1 MISEMS
7 IIIPAQSVGAEE
19 IVSVARGISDYGA
32 LAVLSASFIL
42 ISVIT
47 QFSIFRWF
55 KNIIDGLIKNTSCA
69 IDDLLKETKMQNEQL
84 TDIAEGLRP
93 RTMLEIKD
101 ITKTCFDLS
110 VEKVCQMIKRVKEE
124 NNIHD
129 EESTKK
135 KIRLLLTNLHED
147 RNSRFDNHIFKG
159 KPLTYYTST
168 EWIDWVEDVVI
179 KEVYSETMNEKRAR
193 TNVIAV
199 YDRIKLDTYHK
210 MML

>member
-7 IIIPAQSVGAEE
+7 IIIPAQSVGAED
-19 IVSVARGISDYGA
+19 IVSVAKGISDYGA

-129 EESTKK
+129 EENTKK

-199 YDRIKLDTYHK
+199 YDRIKLDAYHK

>member
-7 IIIPAQSVGAEE
+7 IIIPAQAVGAEE
-19 IVSVARGISDYGA
+19 IVSVAKGISDYGA

-93 RTMLEIKD
+93 RSLLEVKD

-110 VEKVCQMIKRVKEE
+110 VEKVCQIIKRVKEE

-129 EESTKK
+129 VESTKA

>member
-1 MISEMS
+1 MS
-7 IIIPAQSVGAEE
+7 IIIPAQAVGAEE
-19 IVSVARGISDYGA
+19 IVGVAKGISDYGA

>member
-7 IIIPAQSVGAEE
+7 IIIPAQAVGAEE
-19 IVSVARGISDYGA
+19 IVSVAKGISDYGA

-55 KNIIDGLIKNTSCA
+55 KNIIDGIIKNTSCA

-193 TNVIAV
+193 TNVIGV

>member
-1 MISEMS
+1 M
-7 IIIPAQSVGAEE
+7 
-19 IVSVARGISDYGA
+19 
-32 LAVLSASFIL
+32 LSASFIL

-179 KEVYSETMNEKRAR
+179 KDKSYVLWWWQNVATDISKKIVEK
-193 TNVIAV
+193 
-199 YDRIKLDTYHK
+199 YIKNQLNI
-210 MML
+210 

>member
-1 MISEMS
+1 MS

-19 IVSVARGISDYGA
+19 IVSVAKGISDYGA

>member
-1 MISEMS
+1 MISEMR
-7 IIIPAQSVGAEE
+7 IIIPAQAVGAEE
-19 IVSVARGISDYGA
+19 IVSVAKGISDYGA

-69 IDDLLKETKMQNEQL
+69 IDDLLKETKMRNEQL

>member
-7 IIIPAQSVGAEE
+7 IIIPAQAVGAEE
-19 IVSVARGISDYGA
+19 IVSVAKGISDYGA

-135 KIRLLLTNLHED
+135 KIRLLITNLHED

-179 KEVYSETMNEKRAR
+179 KEVYSETMNDKRAR

-199 YDRIKLDTYHK
+199 YDRIKLDAYHK

>member
-7 IIIPAQSVGAEE
+7 IIIPAQAVGAED
-19 IVSVARGISDYGA
+19 IVSVAKGISDYGA

>member
-7 IIIPAQSVGAEE
+7 IIIPAKAVGAEE

>member
-7 IIIPAQSVGAEE
+7 IIIPDQAVGAEE
-19 IVSVARGISDYGA
+19 IVSVAKGISDYGA

>member
-7 IIIPAQSVGAEE
+7 IIIPAQAVGAED
-19 IVSVARGISDYGA
+19 IVSVAKGISDYGA

-110 VEKVCQMIKRVKEE
+110 VEKVCQMIKGVKEE

>member
-7 IIIPAQSVGAEE
+7 IIIPAQAVGAEE
-19 IVSVARGISDYGA
+19 IVSVAKGISDYGA

-69 IDDLLKETKMQNEQL
+69 IDDLLKETKIQNEQL

-129 EESTKK
+129 EENTKK

>member
-1 MISEMS
+1 MISEMN

-19 IVSVARGISDYGA
+19 IVSVAKGISDYGA

>member
-1 MISEMS
+1 MS

-19 IVSVARGISDYGA
+19 IVSVAKGISDYGA

-199 YDRIKLDTYHK
+199 YDRIKLDAYHK

>member
-1 MISEMS
+1 MS
-7 IIIPAQSVGAEE
+7 IIIPAQAVGAEE
-19 IVSVARGISDYGA
+19 IVSVAKGISDYGA

>member
-1 MISEMS
+1 MS

-19 IVSVARGISDYGA
+19 IVSVAKGISDYGA

-69 IDDLLKETKMQNEQL
+69 IDDLLKETKIQNEQL

>member
-7 IIIPAQSVGAEE
+7 IIIPAQSVGAED
-19 IVSVARGISDYGA
+19 IVSVAKGISDYGA

-69 IDDLLKETKMQNEQL
+69 IDDLLKETKIQNEQL

>member
-1 MISEMS
+1 MS
-7 IIIPAQSVGAEE
+7 IIIPAQAVGAEE
-19 IVSVARGISDYGA
+19 IVSVAKGISDYGA

-168 EWIDWVEDVVI
+168 EWIAWVEDVVI

>member
-1 MISEMS
+1 MISEMN

-19 IVSVARGISDYGA
+19 IVSVAKGISDYGA

-110 VEKVCQMIKRVKEE
+110 VEKVCQMIKKVKEE

>member
-7 IIIPAQSVGAEE
+7 IIIPAQSVGAED
-19 IVSVARGISDYGA
+19 IVSVAKGISDYGA

-147 RNSRFDNHIFKG
+147 RNSSFDNHIFKG

>member
-7 IIIPAQSVGAEE
+7 IIIPAQAVGAEE
-19 IVSVARGISDYGA
+19 IVSVAKGISDYGA

-199 YDRIKLDTYHK
+199 YDRIKLDAYHK

>member
-19 IVSVARGISDYGA
+19 IVSVAKGISDYGA

-69 IDDLLKETKMQNEQL
+69 IDDLLKETKIQNEQL

>member
-19 IVSVARGISDYGA
+19 IVSVAKGISDYGA

-93 RTMLEIKD
+93 RTMLEITH
-101 ITKTCFDLS
+101 ITKTCLDLS

>member
-1 MISEMS
+1 MIREMS
-7 IIIPAQSVGAEE
+7 IIIPAQAVGAEE
-19 IVSVARGISDYGA
+19 IVSVAKGISDYGA

>member
-7 IIIPAQSVGAEE
+7 IIIPAQAVGAEE
-19 IVSVARGISDYGA
+19 IVSVAKGISDYGA

-129 EESTKK
+129 EENTKK

-168 EWIDWVEDVVI
+168 EWIGWVEDVVI

>member
-1 MISEMS
+1 MS

-19 IVSVARGISDYGA
+19 IVSVAKGISDYGA

-110 VEKVCQMIKRVKEE
+110 VEKVCQMIKKVKEE

-135 KIRLLLTNLHED
+135 KIRLLITNLHED

-199 YDRIKLDTYHK
+199 YDRIKLDAYHK

>member
-1 MISEMS
+1 MS

-19 IVSVARGISDYGA
+19 IVSVAKGISDYGA

-129 EESTKK
+129 EENTKK

>member
-7 IIIPAQSVGAEE
+7 IIIPAQAVGAEE
-19 IVSVARGISDYGA
+19 IVSVAKGISDYGA

>member
-129 EESTKK
+129 EENTKK

>member
-7 IIIPAQSVGAEE
+7 IIIPAQAVGAEE
-19 IVSVARGISDYGA
+19 IVSVAKGISDYGA

-55 KNIIDGLIKNTSCA
+55 KNIIDSLIKNTSCA

>member
-7 IIIPAQSVGAEE
+7 IIIPAQAVGAEE
-19 IVSVARGISDYGA
+19 IVSVAKGISDYGA

-84 TDIAEGLRP
+84 TDMAEGLRP
-93 RTMLEIKD
+93 RAMLEIKD

-179 KEVYSETMNEKRAR
+179 KEVYSDTINEKRTR
-193 TNVIAV
+193 TNVVAV

>member
-19 IVSVARGISDYGA
+19 IVSVAKGISDYGA

-129 EESTKK
+129 EESTKT

>member
-7 IIIPAQSVGAEE
+7 IIIPAQAVGAEE
-19 IVSVARGISDYGA
+19 IVSVAKGISDYGA

-147 RNSRFDNHIFKG
+147 RNSRFDNHIYRG
-159 KPLTYYTST
+159 KPLTFYTSP
-168 EWIDWVEDVVI
+168 EWIDWVADVVT
-179 KEVYSETMNEKRAR
+179 KEVYNDTINEKRSR
-193 TNVIAV
+193 TNVISV
-199 YDRIKLDTYHK
+199 YDKIKLDIYHK
-210 MML
+210 MS

>member
-19 IVSVARGISDYGA
+19 IVGVAKGISDYGA

>member
-19 IVSVARGISDYGA
+19 IVSVAKGISDYGA

-129 EESTKK
+129 EENTKK

>member
-7 IIIPAQSVGAEE
+7 IIIPAQAVGAEE

>member
-7 IIIPAQSVGAEE
+7 IIIPAQAVGAEE
-19 IVSVARGISDYGA
+19 IVSVAKGISDYGA

-69 IDDLLKETKMQNEQL
+69 IDDLLKETKMRNEQL